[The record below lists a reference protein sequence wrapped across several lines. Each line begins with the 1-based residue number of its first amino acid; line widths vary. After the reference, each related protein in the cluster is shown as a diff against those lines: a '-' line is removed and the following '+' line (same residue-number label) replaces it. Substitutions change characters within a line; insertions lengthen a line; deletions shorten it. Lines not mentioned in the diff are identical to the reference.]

1 MIKGFGS
8 RAMLFGL
15 GVTAAVTLV
24 IILTTS
30 PISNHRIETEGERKS
45 KIEQLSSTAAAKTI
59 IPALNRY
66 ADMVDGNA
74 KHSVADR
81 SRMVEELRR
90 SAGVAK
96 AQGAKLDSLNLIY
109 KTGVCWDELAGHLI
123 EDAEIVEGTVHLM
136 EPYLHSS
143 AQLNRRIAAVLQ
155 KHADQGFVNSVYL
168 ASELDEKGDYF
179 RKHVVGNA
187 SSYTSATG
195 SHTDFIK
202 ETSDLPSSAQHA
214 LDRIYKANPARA
226 WELSRQA
233 HEAGVQELPNQ

>member
-1 MIKGFGS
+1 MIKWFGG
-8 RAMLFGL
+8 RAMLLGL
-15 GVTAAVTLV
+15 GVTAAVTLG
-24 IILTTS
+24 IILNTNPAS
-30 PISNHRIETEGERKS
+30 DHRTETERDRKS

-66 ADMVDGNA
+66 ADMVEGKA

-81 SRMVEELRR
+81 SKMAKELRR
-90 SAGVAK
+90 SAGLAK
-96 AQGAKLDSLNLIY
+96 AQGTKLDSLNLIY

-123 EDAEIVEGTVHLM
+123 IDAEIVEGTVHLM
-136 EPYLHSS
+136 DPYLHSS
-143 AQLNRRIAAVLQ
+143 VQLNRKIAAVLQ
-155 KHADQGFVNSVYL
+155 KHADQGFVNSAYL
-168 ASELDEKGDYF
+168 GSDLDEGGDYF
-179 RKHVVGNA
+179 REHIVGNG

-202 ETSDLPSSAQHA
+202 ETSDLPSSAQYA
-214 LDRIYKANPARA
+214 LDSIYKANPARA